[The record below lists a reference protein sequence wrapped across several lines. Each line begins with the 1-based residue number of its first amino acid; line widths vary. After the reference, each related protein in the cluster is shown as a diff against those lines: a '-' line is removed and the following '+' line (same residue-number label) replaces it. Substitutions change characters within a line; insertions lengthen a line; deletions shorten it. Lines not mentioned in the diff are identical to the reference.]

1 MNLVLHHFRKDV
13 RHVRWLVGLWLAI
26 VLVNFLLIGWGP
38 TIADDTFSAGKLV
51 YRTIRGLV
59 PMVQWLAMILLV
71 PFLIQDEPLVGS
83 TTFWLTRPISPRLLF
98 CSKVLFILTLLILP
112 PLVTESLILAMNHV
126 TAPDI
131 LLAMGEIILLR
142 LAFIMVL
149 VVLSAVSSNY
159 GQFVLTG
166 VVLLLLLMVTG
177 FLVEIGSLFSL
188 DRYREQFGPTL
199 MTARV
204 ILSWIVIILAGG
216 GIVVHQYWTRKTIR
230 SLILV
235 AGGAV
240 LVLYTGQFSK
250 WDIFAKAMPPVRPQ
264 VFNTDAVTVGL
275 DSGSVGSSEQRIG
288 RNMQRQIRGEIQMKN
303 IPKEFFLEP
312 EIQNWHLQFG
322 NKTFQSD
329 SSWQDHRSN
338 FENKPWYTDCLEA
351 NLQPV
356 QVINSGLENSTY
368 TTLQHNSESVALLKI
383 GNKDYE
389 QYAQTNGVYSATVQ
403 LNAYQY
409 RLTHEFPLQK
419 GARFDRGSEHV
430 VISEILKES
439 GGVTIH
445 LRGSNLQLRLK
456 GDYDH
461 AAYNEGFGPQRLC
474 YLLCNRNRNEAFMVY
489 PARGIQA
496 DGEQDVQCLKTW
508 RRELHYTSNSENKK
522 HLPTIDEAWLAG
534 ATLLRIETGEV
545 GAVTKPVVVEQFV
558 LDRSVTPGHPKK
570 SAPEVPVELQ
580 KLVLPENPTR
590 GQVRAYIDQI
600 FNAPQSDHTR
610 DLQQALLLKIGPQN
624 LDLLMEHGCECQ
636 DYLIEKTVRSLAGT
650 EHKEL
655 ILKALPVH
663 KVLVDIV
670 ALQGWQEEAKPI
682 LLGELKKTAKTLP
695 LKWIQIVASYK
706 DPTTYDDLKEYL
718 VHGDNKQATY
728 NAIKKL
734 PGIDLTVVVPEAW
747 RRSKFAGDVP
757 AREMAPVALEYGQL
771 DAARFI
777 IESLDDSDIDDKWKE
792 NCRNQIKE
800 YTGVSGTDSQLAEW
814 FKTNALKLVFDPAQ
828 KKFVVSSKKLLA
840 P

>member
-26 VLVNFLLIGWGP
+26 VLFNFLLAGWGP
-38 TIADDTFSAGKLV
+38 AAPTNDTVGEFIYG
-51 YRTIRGLV
+51 TIRGLV
-59 PMVQWLAMILLV
+59 PILQWLAMILLV
-71 PFLIQDEPLVGS
+71 PFLIHDEPLVGS
-83 TTFWLTRPISPRLLF
+83 TTFWPTRPISPGLLLR
-98 CSKVLFILTLLILP
+98 SKALFILTLLILP
-112 PLVTESLILAMNHV
+112 PLITESVILTMNHV
-126 TAPDI
+126 TASDI
-131 LLAMGEIILLR
+131 LFAMGEIILLR

-149 VVLSAVSSNY
+149 VALSAVSSNY
-159 GQFVLTG
+159 GRFILTG
-166 VVLLLLLMVTG
+166 VLLLFLLMVISF
-177 FLVEIGSLFSL
+177 FLEMSNLHSP
-188 DRYREQFGPTL
+188 DRFRQQVWPTL
-199 MTARV
+199 MTSRTV
-204 ILSWIVIILAGG
+204 LSWLIIIIAGG
-216 GIVVHQYWTRKTIR
+216 GITIHQYWTRKTIR

-235 AGGAV
+235 AGGTS

-250 WDIFAKAMPPVRPQ
+250 WDIFAKAMPPVLPQ

-275 DSGSVGSSEQRIG
+275 DSGTVGSSEQRVG
-288 RNMQRQIRGEIQMKN
+288 RNTQRQIRGEIQMNN
-303 IPKEFFLEP
+303 IPKEFFLQP
-312 EIQNWHLQFG
+312 EIHDWHLQYG

-351 NLQPV
+351 NLKPV
-356 QVINSGLENSTY
+356 QVINAGLENSAY
-368 TTLQHNSESVALLKI
+368 TAFQHNSESVALLKI
-383 GNKDYE
+383 ADKDYE

-403 LNAYQY
+403 LNIYQY
-409 RLTHEFPLQK
+409 RVAHEFPLQK
-419 GARFDRGSEHV
+419 GARFDRGSEHI
-430 VISEILKES
+430 VISDILKES

-456 GDYDH
+456 GDSENS
-461 AAYNEGFGPQRLC
+461 AYLEAYGPHRLC
-474 YLLCNRNRNEAFMVY
+474 YLLCNRNRNEAFMIY
-489 PARGIQA
+489 PANDSAQM
-496 DGEQDVQCLKTW
+496 DGTQDVQCLKTW
-508 RRELHYTSNSENKK
+508 KRELHYTSNSEKKK

-534 ATLLRIETGEV
+534 ATLLRIETVEV
-545 GAVTKPVVVEQFV
+545 GALTKPVVVDKFV
-558 LDRSVTPGHPKK
+558 LDRSFTPGHTKK
-570 SAPEVPVELQ
+570 STPEVPVELR

-590 GQVRAYIDQI
+590 GQVRTYIDQI
-600 FNAPQSDHTR
+600 FNAPQSDRTR
-610 DLQQALLLKIGPQN
+610 DLQQALLLKIGSQN

-636 DYLIEKTVRSLAGT
+636 DYLIEKTVRSLAGP

-670 ALQGWQEEAKPI
+670 ALQGWQTEAKPI
-682 LLGELKKTAKTLP
+682 LLGELKKTDNTLP
-695 LKWIQIVASYK
+695 PKWIQIIASYK
-706 DPTTYDDLKEYL
+706 DPATYEDLKAYL
-718 VHGDNKQATY
+718 IHGANKQATY

-734 PGIDLTVVVPEAW
+734 PDIDLSVVVPEAW

-771 DAARFI
+771 DAVRFI
-777 IESLDDSDIDDKWKE
+777 IESLDDSDIDEKWKD
-792 NCRNQIKE
+792 NCRKQLIE

-814 FKTNALKLVFDPAQ
+814 FKTNAPKLVFDPAQ